1 MINKQLVGDVTG
13 VILAGGKSNRMGINK
28 SLLKI
33 DDVTL
38 IERIYDILKL
48 VFDNVIISTNDDEL
62 YDFLPIV
69 KVEDVYKEF
78 GPLSGI
84 HASLKFVAT
93 EKIFVVSSD
102 LPFLLPALIQHLL
115 EVKTDEPIVLPKA
128 ENRIQY
134 LCGIYSKSIFTI
146 ADNILSANSESLEK
160 NKPFKKS
167 SVSLWNFVERIGAE
181 IVDVEEKVFYMK
193 DIFFNINT
201 PEDFEYARDHL
212 F

>member
-1 MINKQLVGDVTG
+1 MINKQLVGNVTG
-13 VILAGGKSNRMGINK
+13 VILAGGKSSRMGINK

-38 IERIYDILKL
+38 IERIYDILKS
-48 VFDNVIISTNDDEL
+48 VFENVIISTNDHEL

-69 KVEDVYKEF
+69 KVEDVYKGF

-84 HASLKFVAT
+84 HASLKFVTT

-102 LPFLLPALIQHLL
+102 LPFLLPSLIQHLL

-146 ADNILSANSESLEK
+146 ADNILSANFESLEK
-160 NKPFKKS
+160 NRPFKKS

-193 DIFFNINT
+193 DTFFNINT